1 MRCCWKVEIRRIA
14 ISFPFLNNNIKK
26 IRLFSLS
33 MFLVSSLFFIR
44 NCCQTQSLAAQ
55 IFQRIWVVSISKANQ
70 YKLYPYFAFLFFFF
84 LVDHD
89 RPLSKA
95 GQDDAIK
102 VSQKLQQLGW
112 IPQLILSRFN

>member
-1 MRCCWKVEIRRIA
+1 MRCCWKVETMRTA
-14 ISFPFLNNNIKK
+14 ISF
-26 IRLFSLS
+26 SLLELQS
-33 MFLVSSLFFIR
+33 LFLVSSLFLIR
-44 NCCQTQSLAAQ
+44 NCCQTRSLAAQ
-55 IFQRIWVVSISKANQ
+55 IFQQNWVLNISKANRT
-70 YKLYPYFAFLFFFF
+70 LTNNIHIFF

-102 VSQKLQQLGW
+102 VSQRLQQLGW